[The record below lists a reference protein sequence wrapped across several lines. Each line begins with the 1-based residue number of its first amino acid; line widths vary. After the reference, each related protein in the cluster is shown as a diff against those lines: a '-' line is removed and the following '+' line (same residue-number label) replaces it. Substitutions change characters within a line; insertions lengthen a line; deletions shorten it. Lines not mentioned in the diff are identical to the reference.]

1 MSEFLRYSYFHVPNY
16 VLAALMYTCFG
27 VFLLDI
33 FFRRGSNNPIYRA
46 FHRVADPFF
55 RLLAPVTPG
64 FIPPFLISLY
74 AAFWTILLRGLL
86 YMLLFLWGLAPSL
99 S

>member
-1 MSEFLRYSYFHVPNY
+1 MLDFLRYIYFHIPNY

-33 FFRRGSNNPIYRA
+33 FFRPGSSNPIYRA
-46 FHRVADPFF
+46 FHRIADPFF

-64 FIPPFLISLY
+64 FLPPFLIPLY
-74 AAFWTILLRGLL
+74 AAFWTIFLRMLF
-86 YMLLFLWGLAPSL
+86 YMLLFSLGLAPRL

>member
-1 MSEFLRYSYFHVPNY
+1 MLDFLRYSYLHVPNY
-16 VLAALMYTCFG
+16 LLAALMYTCFG

-33 FFRRGSNNPIYRA
+33 FFRPNSPNPIYRA
-46 FHRVADPFF
+46 FHRIADPFF

-64 FIPPFLISLY
+64 FIPPFLIPLY
-74 AAFWTILLRGLL
+74 AAFWAILLRVLL
-86 YMLLFLWGLAPSL
+86 YMLLFSLGLAPSL

>member
-1 MSEFLRYSYFHVPNY
+1 MSDFLRYIYFHIPNY

-33 FFRRGSNNPIYRA
+33 FFRPGSSNPIYRA
-46 FHRVADPFF
+46 FHRIADPFF

-64 FIPPFLISLY
+64 FLPPFLIPLY
-74 AAFWTILLRGLL
+74 AAFWAIFLRMLF
-86 YMLLFLWGLAPSL
+86 YMLLFSWGLAPRL